1 MPKNLY
7 SAIEKIIS
15 LMGKYPKES
24 RVGGNA
30 WDELVKNCHP
40 NGTVEHKY
48 TDPVRDSIPVFLKKT
63 SEADKRLIWKDSE
76 AGMRESE
83 KCDGIHISAIEMDLE
98 EELFAQVVEVAF
110 EQSEEHKH

>member
-7 SAIEKIIS
+7 SAIEQIIS
-15 LMGKYPKES
+15 LMIKDPKGSCVE
-24 RVGGNA
+24 GNA
-30 WDELVKNCHP
+30 WDELVKNCDP
-40 NGTVEHKY
+40 NGTVAYKY
-48 TDPVRDSIPVFLKKT
+48 TDPVQDSIRVFLKKS

-76 AGMRESE
+76 VGMGESE

-98 EELFAQVVEVAF
+98 EELFEQVIEVAF